1 MTNTATNEP
10 RPQRTPLENDFQ
22 GGETAQVE
30 ISLDDLISPPRAPRE
45 YDHDD
50 ATGDVMNDSC
60 AVEDPLFDAED
71 DVVEPGERF

>member
-1 MTNTATNEP
+1 
-10 RPQRTPLENDFQ
+10 
-22 GGETAQVE
+22 
-30 ISLDDLISPPRAPRE
+30 LDDLISPPRAPRE